1 MATND
6 VLELADQELVHFL
19 LSQEREL
26 VDRRFKHSLNRLENT
41 SSLRDVRRNIARLRT
56 ELRAREIA
64 TGVGPNT
71 LTRQYRGSFSHELDG
86 SVSAEK
92 GGFLS
97 NVVDKLS
104 SDE

>member
-6 VLELADQELVHFL
+6 VRKLADQELVHFL

-41 SSLRDVRRNIARLRT
+41 SSLRDVRRNIARVRT

-64 TGVGPNT
+64 AGVGPNS
-71 LTRQYRGSFSHELDG
+71 LARQHRGSYSHEADAP
-86 SVSAEK
+86 SSSET

-104 SDE
+104 ADD

>member
-6 VLELADQELVHFL
+6 VRELADQELVHFL

-41 SSLRDVRRNIARLRT
+41 ASLRDVRRNIARLRT
-56 ELRAREIA
+56 ELRARELA
-64 TGVGPNT
+64 TGAGPNS
-71 LTRQYRGSFSHELDG
+71 LTRQYRGSFSHEAAT
-86 SVSAEK
+86 SASAEK

>member
-1 MATND
+1 MAGNI
-6 VLELADQELVHFL
+6 VQEMADQELVHFL

-41 SSLRDVRRNIARLRT
+41 ASLRDVRRNIARLRT
-56 ELRAREIA
+56 ELRARELA
-64 TGVGPNT
+64 NGAGPNS
-71 LTRQYRGSFSHELDG
+71 LTRQYRGSFSHEA
-86 SVSAEK
+86 SASATAEK

-104 SDE
+104 SDD

>member
-1 MATND
+1 MATTD
-6 VLELADQELVHFL
+6 VREFADQELVHFL

-41 SSLRDVRRNIARLRT
+41 SSLRDVRRSIARVRT

-71 LTRQYRGSFSHELDG
+71 LTRQYRGSFSHEAG
-86 SVSAEK
+86 ASASAEK

-104 SDE
+104 SDD